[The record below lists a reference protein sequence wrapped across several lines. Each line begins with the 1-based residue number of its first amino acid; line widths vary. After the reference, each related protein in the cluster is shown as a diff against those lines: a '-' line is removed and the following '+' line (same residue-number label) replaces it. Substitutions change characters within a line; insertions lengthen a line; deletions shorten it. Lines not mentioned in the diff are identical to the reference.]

1 VPRISVQPLPS
12 TELRYIRICLG
23 GESGEPGM
31 TLYELDDEG
40 WVYRQVQLHAE
51 GTRFSPDD
59 ILMCQP
65 VIADAMLN
73 HPASDE
79 ISAEEFERMW
89 VELRD
94 ERSFVVRV
102 PDPHVAWAGRVA
114 FAGRTHELAWVPEGE
129 VGEGW
134 TQVPGFTRLFA
145 RGDERSAR
153 VACAAVFVEKT
164 IEWYVVR
171 EQRAA

>member
-1 VPRISVQPLPS
+1 MSVQPLSS
-12 TELRYIRICLG
+12 TDLRYIRICLG

-31 TLYELDDEG
+31 TLYEVDDAG

-79 ISAEEFERMW
+79 ISADEFERMW

-94 ERSFVVRV
+94 ERSFCARV
-102 PDPHVAWAGRVA
+102 PDPTVPWAGRVD
-114 FAGRTHELAWVPEGE
+114 FGGRTHEIAWVPEGD
-129 VGEGW
+129 VGQGW
-134 TQVPGFTRLFA
+134 SKVPGFSRLFA
-145 RGDERSAR
+145 RGDAGHAR
-153 VACAAVFVEKT
+153 AACAAVFVERT

-171 EQRAA
+171 EQAA

>member
-1 VPRISVQPLPS
+1 MSVQPLS
-12 TELRYIRICLG
+12 RTAHRYIRICLG

-31 TLYELDDEG
+31 TLYEVDDEG
-40 WVYRQVQLHAE
+40 WVYRQVQLHAA

-65 VIADAMLN
+65 VIPDAMLN

-89 VELRD
+89 VEVRD
-94 ERSFVVRV
+94 ERSFCERV
-102 PDPHVAWAGRVA
+102 PDQTVPWAGRVE
-114 FAGRTHELAWVPEGE
+114 FGGRTHELAWVPEGD

-134 TQVPGFTRLFA
+134 SKVPGFSRLFA
-145 RGDERSAR
+145 RGDAR
-153 VACAAVFVEKT
+153 TARAACAAVFVERA

-171 EQRAA
+171 EQKAA